1 MECHDGNKNYRE
13 AHSLIGQMQDS
24 NIISNPYVA
33 ADMVSTICKEV
44 GVPDIGQKK
53 SGHGGNMDN
62 DSEEGMAE
70 DIDFGSQSDEEEM
83 LLQIHK

>member
-1 MECHDGNKNYRE
+1 MKILYLLVF
-13 AHSLIGQMQDS
+13 SLIGQMQDR
-24 NIISNPYVA
+24 NIILNPYLA

-62 DSEEGMAE
+62 DSEDGMAE